1 MKKTT
6 HHGQVDFILQ
16 GRFNRCKSRNIINH
30 VSRRAD
36 KILRII
42 TIEAENAA
50 FGKTQHAFIIENLER
65 IGMEGTCTM
74 RSRVQMTNP

>member
-1 MKKTT
+1 MKT
-6 HHGQVDFILQ
+6 HHGHVDFILQ
-16 GRFNRCKSRNIINH
+16 GWFNRCKSTNIINH
-30 VSRRAD
+30 VSRHAD
-36 KILRII
+36 KILMII
-42 TIEAENAA
+42 TIEVENAA